1 MLFVFFLKQRTA
13 YEMRISDWSSDVCSS
28 DLEAIGSS
36 TEISGLFFRYRRGLG
51 RSGLLLRSADQC
63 KAVLMGNGEYDPAIR
78 LLQDISMVAVIE
90 PRHDDMATLYQPD
103 ACLAAS
109 PDARQRFSHP
119 RPCRIGKHP
128 GFGCY
133 PVR

>member
-1 MLFVFFLKQRTA
+1 MFLVVFTYCERDLVVCYVFFFRIRRPTRSTRTA
-13 YEMRISDWSSDVCSS
+13 T
-28 DLEAIGSS
+28 LFPSS
-36 TEISGLFFRYRRGLG
+36 TPFR
-51 RSGLLLRSADQC
+51 SSAEQC

-78 LLQDISMVAVIE
+78 LLQDISMLAVIE
-90 PRHDDMATLYQPD
+90 PKHDDMATLYQPD

>member
-1 MLFVFFLKQRTA
+1 MLVVFFFKQKTA
-13 YEMRISDWSSDVCSS
+13 YDMRISDWSSDVCSS
-28 DLEAIGSS
+28 D
-36 TEISGLFFRYRRGLG
+36 
-51 RSGLLLRSADQC
+51 LLRSADQC